1 MQAVAS
7 ASAFMQSGAITVTE
21 RVDVATGSPSV
32 GLMVCPTRPRLV
44 SRKLRSYENRLK
56 KISSD
61 FSKLIDGVSDIDSLS
76 PEDREII
83 EKIQEISSLLSTSN
97 EDSKS

>member
-1 MQAVAS
+1 MQARAAS
-7 ASAFMQSGAITVTE
+7 K
-21 RVDVATGSPSV
+21 
-32 GLMVCPTRPRLV
+32 V
-44 SRKLRSYENRLK
+44 SRKLQSYENRLK

-61 FSKLIDGVSDIDSLS
+61 FSKLIDSVSDIDSLS

-83 EKIQEISSLLSTSN
+83 NKIQEISALLSTSN